1 MAKPIRATPTLKGEE
16 ARRFMK
22 EVLEEQKNPSQA
34 RIELLREATQA
45 RFNFP
50 Q

>member
-16 ARRFMK
+16 ARKFMK

-34 RIELLREATQA
+34 RVALLHEAAQT